1 MGGNNTS
8 PRVDLDIND
17 NKIKNLET
25 EIDKFME
32 RQTANI
38 NKFFIDKKF
47 KKQNIE
53 YIIDGNNN
61 IQMENDDDDAT
72 SLTDYAI
79 QWTIEGSN
87 CSNSTNCQLTLF
99 NIGGFLGANG
109 FLYQISLFYYYFMK
123 IPTENRKEESIQK
136 DINDCLEYIDN
147 GNISE
152 LNIKWNVDLNE
163 NYLNNLKS
171 AKEFLINL
179 FHEKL
184 TDGVFEHITNKIIR
198 RIWKYCTKKVRNF
211 GAIIFYGLTK
221 KLTKEEYIKEKNRIN
236 RNYLIKD
243 ILKKLELK
251 TFAEKN
257 IFIIASDNDIDSWK
271 NYGATFMGY
280 YLKGAN
286 DKYPFARKLSENV
299 KDGFNIGNNK
309 NSQNKILFDFYY
321 TKINDIKQFFIRNQQ
336 KIDNINKKGGIGV
349 EIDIQEIAKDIDDY
363 NEKYK
368 HEDVIDNAPIS
379 QISTSSSEYN
389 INQQNAEIKDNF
401 VYNENAFLKVNQNNL
416 YNDPI
421 NQIFISREKS
431 YFENDPERALEFIRV
446 KRELNNDYF
455 YQAKVHND
463 HNVNEIKYSR
473 NNQLIPDAS
482 VDNGYEIEKGGLIF
496 EGY

>member
-1 MGGNNTS
+1 M
-8 PRVDLDIND
+8 
-17 NKIKNLET
+17 
-25 EIDKFME
+25 
-32 RQTANI
+32 
-38 NKFFIDKKF
+38 
-47 KKQNIE
+47 
-53 YIIDGNNN
+53 
-61 IQMENDDDDAT
+61 
-72 SLTDYAI
+72 
-79 QWTIEGSN
+79 
-87 CSNSTNCQLTLF
+87 
-99 NIGGFLGANG
+99 
-109 FLYQISLFYYYFMK
+109 
-123 IPTENRKEESIQK
+123 
-136 DINDCLEYIDN
+136 
-147 GNISE
+147 
-152 LNIKWNVDLNE
+152 
-163 NYLNNLKS
+163 
-171 AKEFLINL
+171 
-179 FHEKL
+179 
-184 TDGVFEHITNKIIR
+184 
-198 RIWKYCTKKVRNF
+198 
-211 GAIIFYGLTK
+211 
-221 KLTKEEYIKEKNRIN
+221 
-236 RNYLIKD
+236 
-243 ILKKLELK
+243 K

-416 YNDPI
+416 YNAPI
-421 NQIFISREKS
+421 NQIFMSREQS

-496 EGY
+496 EGC